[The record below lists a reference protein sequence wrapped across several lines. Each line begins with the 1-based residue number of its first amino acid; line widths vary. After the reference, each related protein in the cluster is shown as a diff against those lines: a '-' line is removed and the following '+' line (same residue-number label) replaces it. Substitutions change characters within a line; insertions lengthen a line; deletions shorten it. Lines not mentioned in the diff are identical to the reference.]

1 MFRVNEGIE
10 SSSDTNNEFSLQ
22 LLISMQMF
30 YKDEVT
36 CPIIRNKDSKNMM
49 NRVRCLY
56 MSDRKIARILEKIM
70 FQFDVAVWI
79 TQTNKNYHPI

>member
-1 MFRVNEGIE
+1 
-10 SSSDTNNEFSLQ
+10 
-22 LLISMQMF
+22 
-30 YKDEVT
+30 
-36 CPIIRNKDSKNMM
+36 
-49 NRVRCLY
+49 